1 MNLNLNIALQ
11 YCLMVGKAF
20 ACRVEAVT
28 DSALY
33 SSHGNII
40 PEGDDNREK
49 RNITFTCISA
59 GKDMSELMKV
69 VGGIAF
75 MS

>member
-11 YCLMVGKAF
+11 YCLMVGKAV

-33 SSHGNII
+33 NSHGNNI
-40 PEGDDNREK
+40 PEGEDNREK
-49 RNITFTCISA
+49 RDITCITA

-75 MS
+75 MN